1 MCLGGDGIWASK
13 PRMDETGNAGFRYPE
28 GKNTRPGPRT
38 AMPLHNE
45 LRDYDD
51 VATSLSRS
59 IFLGGKPES
68 KEVLHSGTHLF
79 RFARFANAGTPCEW
93 WMLFDDFALQD
104 QRVIGGFRAFLHYSG
119 CRIDP
124 NGRFVPA
131 GDISL
136 GCADPGTRLVLV
148 RLNTPVYAFMGVS
161 TVQRPDPG
169 EPGLAQR
176 GGEFRVWIPGLEARL
191 LNLVSVPRQFVAEP
205 PDTNVPDTNV
215 PDSNVPDSHAQSD
228 SQPE

>member
-1 MCLGGDGIWASK
+1 MA
-13 PRMDETGNAGFRYPE
+13 
-28 GKNTRPGPRT
+28 
-38 AMPLHNE
+38 LHNE
-45 LRDYDD
+45 LRAYAD

-59 IFLGGKPES
+59 VFLGGSPET
-68 KEVLHSGTHLF
+68 KEVLPSGTHLF
-79 RFARFANAGTPCEW
+79 RFARFANASTACEW

-124 NGRFVPA
+124 NGRFVPVD
-131 GDISL
+131 GISL
-136 GCADPGTRLVLV
+136 GCADPGSRLVLV

-176 GGEFRVWIPGLEARL
+176 GGEFRVWIPGLQARHLNAAL
-191 LNLVSVPRQFVAEP
+191 LPAHFVAAPPTAEQEP
-205 PDTNVPDTNV
+205 GIAGEG
-215 PDSNVPDSHAQSD
+215 S
-228 SQPE
+228 E